1 MGHSIP
7 DGPAEVSGDIAD
19 LLHLVTRRI
28 RRDAVADLAP
38 IGLTPALVRT
48 LRTLRRYDGAARMSV
63 LAEALRIAR
72 RSATTLVDGLVE
84 RGLVAREDDPSDRR
98 AVLVRLTDRGVALLD
113 DIDALRREAA
123 KRVLRT
129 LSAGDQDQL
138 RDLLT
143 RPPAGVRKRL
153 TRSALPAGMRSSS
166 DSRPTRPRPG
176 PPWRPLWRRRAP
188 CRG

>member
-1 MGHSIP
+1 MGHFIP
-7 DGPAEVSGDIAD
+7 NRTTEVSGDIAD
-19 LLHLVTRRI
+19 MLHAVTRRI

-48 LRTLRRYDGAARMSV
+48 LRTLRRYDGSARMSS
-63 LAEALRIAR
+63 LAEALHIAR
-72 RSATTLVDGLVE
+72 RSATTLVDGLAA

-113 DIDALRREAA
+113 EIDALRRAA
-123 KRVLRT
+123 AERMLRT

-143 RPPAGVRKRL
+143 HLLQA
-153 TRSALPAGMRSSS
+153 
-166 DSRPTRPRPG
+166 
-176 PPWRPLWRRRAP
+176 
-188 CRG
+188 